1 MTRWQASIV
10 LICSSRCAGG
20 SLIGA
25 SSCQFRL
32 SLSLVDAVLPIPVV
46 AAGGIYDGRVS
57 CRSFHAGAVRV
68 NIGARFPA
76 SREAPIDDDLK
87 QGIIE
92 AHSDHRGTLRGRAA
106 RIPATLSLRSTA
118 GPGVLRAAL
127 LGQPHPGWP
136 RVACVTDDAE
146 VTAVVRTAQVRKLDQ
161 RLIS

>member
-1 MTRWQASIV
+1 LTRWQASIV

-87 QGIIE
+87 QAIIE
-92 AHSDHRGTLRGRAA
+92 AHSVDAA

-146 VTAVVRTAQVRKLDQ
+146 VMAVVLTAQVRKLDQ